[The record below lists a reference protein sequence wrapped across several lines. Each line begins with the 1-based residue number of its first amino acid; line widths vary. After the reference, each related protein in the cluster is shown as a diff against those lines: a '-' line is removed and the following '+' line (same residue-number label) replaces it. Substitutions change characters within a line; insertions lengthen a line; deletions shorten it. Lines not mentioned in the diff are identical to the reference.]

1 MVNRMPEMWL
11 AWVIVNF
18 RFTPTSLSP
27 AGPQAG
33 GLEQPHPGKPGRL
46 RKELAQTLKVPFL
59 PPFLKWS
66 EIQSNEIVPELDILI
81 NISIGRNPPPIL
93 VMLWLKKKNLSK
105 K

>member
-11 AWVIVNF
+11 AWAIVNF

-59 PPFLKWS
+59 PPFLNGVKFN
-66 EIQSNEIVPELDILI
+66 QT
-81 NISIGRNPPPIL
+81 
-93 VMLWLKKKNLSK
+93 KLSWNWIFGLTSQ
-105 K
+105 